1 MNGKLDELTR
11 TMSQESEKTSQTME
25 RVLAAADQSRV
36 YSPPVSSGEY
46 TVIAAAEVS
55 AGGGFGS
62 GMGFGPAGGPRS
74 KAASETDASSEP
86 VPTGGGGGGGGGGGS
101 IGRPVATIIIGPDG
115 VSVKP
120 VFDVT
125 KIGLAAL
132 TAFGAVGA
140 LALKVLREE
149 LRAGRA

>member
-1 MNGKLDELTR
+1 
-11 TMSQESEKTSQTME
+11 
-25 RVLAAADQSRV
+25 
-36 YSPPVSSGEY
+36 
-46 TVIAAAEVS
+46 
-55 AGGGFGS
+55 GFGS
-62 GMGFGPAGGPRS
+62 GMGFGPAGGPKS
-74 KAASETDASSEP
+74 KAASEADASSEP
-86 VPTGGGGGGGGGGGS
+86 APVGGGGGGGGGGGS

-140 LALKVLREE
+140 LALKVFKERLRVD
-149 LRAGRA
+149 RA